1 MLSAVLWRSAVL
13 AAVWCILTEGNIG
26 NWGVG
31 VISAALTLA
40 VSFVVLPLGAI
51 WFSPSGLIRFL
62 IYFMCQSFCAGV
74 RVALLA
80 IQPRLDIHPGIQTV
94 DLRLPDGLG
103 RVILI
108 NTMNLLPGSLVLSL
122 KANNLQLHVLDM
134 RGSIEGEIRTAE
146 ARIAKMLGLS
156 LHQS

>member
-1 MLSAVLWRSAVL
+1 MPGAILWRSTVL

-31 VISAALTLA
+31 VVSAALALA
-40 VSFVVLPLGAI
+40 ASFVVLPLGAI
-51 WFSPSGLIRFL
+51 WFSPRGLILFL
-62 IYFMCQSFCAGV
+62 IYFMSQSFSAGV

-94 DLRLPDGLG
+94 VLRLPDGVG

-108 NTMNLLPGSLVLSL
+108 NAMNLLPGTLVLSL
-122 KANNLQLHVLDM
+122 NANNLQLHVLNM

-146 ARIAKMLGLS
+146 AHIAKMLGLS